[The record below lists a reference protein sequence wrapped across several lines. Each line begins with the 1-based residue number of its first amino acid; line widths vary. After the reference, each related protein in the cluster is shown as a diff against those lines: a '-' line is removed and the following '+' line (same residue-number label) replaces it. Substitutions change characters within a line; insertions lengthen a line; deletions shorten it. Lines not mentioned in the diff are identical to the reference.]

1 MAATI
6 QYRKQKQ
13 VGETGLFGLTDLV
26 GNALSWGDQTLRVF
40 CNNPFADDPEA
51 NVQLIGV
58 VDDKAVGTV
67 SSLPLDVSVDGKTF
81 RTAAGS
87 AMRVD
92 ENFRNTQFGLKLPMM
107 RLGSTPNNFM
117 IGSSQ
122 SQMMI
127 KVSEFIKST
136 IFYSPR
142 LIMLAKSR
150 SVVEMKVGGWL
161 GKIVAVGVDFGLWCY
176 WMILGS
182 FARLA
187 TCGYVFEVV
196 KSDDDEGLSAVAKIA
211 ADEPGV
217 CREVHDAKWFRW
229 MITESFSKDGPN
241 TLWLIKKDGAPVA
254 FVMSKRRFHEQASHR
269 GFKNVWLASVMEWG
283 TIKGCARK
291 LPALILRF
299 AARIKKGMDAVE
311 IIATETR
318 IESPLRWWLWRHV
331 GDGNFV
337 FKVGKGSPLEPYP
350 MMHDR
355 KNWRLR
361 PAMGDAGF
369 N

>member
-6 QYRKQKQ
+6 QYRKQEQ
-13 VGETGLFGLTDLV
+13 VGETELFGLTDVV
-26 GNALSWGDQTLRVF
+26 GGALSWDARTLSVF
-40 CNNPFADDPEA
+40 RNNPFADDPEA

-67 SSLPLDVSVDGKTF
+67 SSLPLDVSVDGQTF

-87 AMRVD
+87 AMHVD
-92 ENFRNTQFGLKLPMM
+92 ENYRNTQFGLKLPMM

-161 GKIVAVGVDFGLWCY
+161 GKIVAACVDLGLWCY
-176 WMILGS
+176 WMILS
-182 FARLA
+182 LIARLA

-196 KSDDDEGLSAVAKIA
+196 KSDDDEGLSAVAMIA
-211 ADEPGV
+211 ADEPGA

-241 TLWLIKKDGAPVA
+241 TLWLIKKKGTPVA
-254 FVMSKRRFHEQASHR
+254 FVMDKKRFYEQASHR

-283 TIKGCARK
+283 AIQGCARK

-318 IESPLRWWLWRHV
+318 IESPLRRWLWRHV